1 MFIKYFKLF
10 LKSSVFSIDFINF
23 CLNLAS
29 VPVISTT
36 SLTNTST
43 SKSNNNSNNNTTT
56 SSSVVLTHQSASNSQ
71 TQQHQQ
77 SSNNNASPQVQVPIL
92 SLMAVPLGQQ
102 PGENNNQTSANSSS
116 Q

>member
-1 MFIKYFKLF
+1 MFIKYFKLLIEIISF
-10 LKSSVFSIDFINF
+10 FIRFISF

-43 SKSNNNSNNNTTT
+43 TKSNNNNNNTT

-71 TQQHQQ
+71 TQQQ
-77 SSNNNASPQVQVPIL
+77 SNNNNNTSPQVQVPIL

-102 PGENNNQTSANSSS
+102 PGENKQPDKC
-116 Q
+116 